1 MLVHIDLPDALG
13 REDLD
18 EFHHLVTSS
27 GVEPVVEL
35 LGKRDRPD
43 PALFIGSGK
52 AEELADLVREH
63 QADVVLFNH
72 GLSAGQE
79 RNLERAVKCRV
90 LDRTGLILDIFA
102 QRARTHEGRLQVEL
116 AQLQHCLLYTSP
128 SPRDKRQARMPS
140 SA

>member
-1 MLVHIDLPDALG
+1 MDLFDRTEQVRTGAGEKAVLVHIDLPDALG

-52 AEELADLVREH
+52 AEELAALVREH
-63 QADVVLFNH
+63 QARTATW
-72 GLSAGQE
+72 SA
-79 RNLERAVKCRV
+79 R
-90 LDRTGLILDIFA
+90 
-102 QRARTHEGRLQVEL
+102 
-116 AQLQHCLLYTSP
+116 
-128 SPRDKRQARMPS
+128 
-140 SA
+140 